1 MILGVSGRY
10 ASGKGEVMAYFAE
23 RGFEGFSLSD
33 VLRDELRRQGLE
45 ESRERMIAL
54 GRKIREEEG
63 EAALARRA
71 LERCPPGRDYAIDSI
86 RHPAEVEAL
95 AAGPQAFHL
104 LWVDADAEVRF
115 ARLRERGRSG
125 DPTTFEQFRELESRE
140 WQSEAS
146 GGQQLRAV
154 WDRSDIQLR
163 NDGSVAEL
171 RAELEA
177 LLERL
182 SRGGGSGD
190 SSSGAAI

>member
-1 MILGVSGRY
+1 MIVGVSGRY
-10 ASGKGEVMAYFAE
+10 ASGKGEVMSYLVE
-23 RGFEGFSLSD
+23 QGFEGFSLSD
-33 VLRDELRRQGLE
+33 VLRDELGRQGLE

-95 AAGPQAFHL
+95 SAGAQAFYL

-115 ARLRERGRSG
+115 ERLRQRGRSG
-125 DPTTFEQFRELESRE
+125 DPTSFEAFRELESRE
-140 WQSEAS
+140 WQSEAA

-154 WDRSDIQLR
+154 RDLSEFRLR

-171 RAELEA
+171 RNELEA

-182 SRGGGSGD
+182 SR
-190 SSSGAAI
+190 